1 MTNTLYLPE
10 LREML
15 AENNAAELREF
26 CLALHPART
35 AEFMEGLT
43 AAEAWEVLRHTDPV
57 TRMEIFSYFPPER
70 QIETIQSV
78 DRNEVV
84 RLIAD
89 LPSDERVDILDSVDP
104 KIVDELLTLLP
115 PDERRDILRLRSY
128 PDESAGAIM
137 TTQFARLSE
146 RQTVAEALEAL
157 RRQSEELETVYYLYV
172 VDDGDHLRGLVS
184 LRDMILSKPTAVI
197 GDIMERAVVSVD
209 VTDDQE
215 EVARK
220 LARFDF
226 VAIPVIDHEHHLVG
240 IVTHDD
246 VIDVV
251 RDEATEDAQRIAG
264 VEPLRMGYLETRLA
278 TLTWKRGLWLTI
290 LFLGATGTIL
300 TLRTY
305 ENITAELKWL
315 VLFLPLII
323 SSGGNSGSQSAT
335 LIITALSTG
344 DISLADWWRVVR
356 RELLMGLF
364 LGGFL
369 GLIGSTLALVSSPEP
384 WAVAIVPLTLILV
397 VTCGTLV
404 GSILPLVFS
413 RIGLDPALMSNPF
426 VSCIC
431 DVLGT
436 IIYLEVAMFVLRHPR
451 L

>member
-15 AENNAAELREF
+15 AENNAAELKEF
-26 CLALHPART
+26 CVALHPART
-35 AEFMEGLT
+35 AEFMEGLS
-43 AAEAWEVLRHTDPV
+43 AAEAWQVLGHTDPV
-57 TRMEIFSYFPPER
+57 TRMEIFSYFSPER
-70 QIETIQSV
+70 QIETIQTV
-78 DRNEVV
+78 DRGEVV
-84 RLIAD
+84 HLIAD
-89 LPSDERVDILDSVDP
+89 LPPDERVDILDRTDP

-128 PDESAGAIM
+128 PEQSAGAIM
-137 TTQFARLSE
+137 TTQFARLGE
-146 RQTVAEALEAL
+146 RQTVAQALDEL
-157 RRQSEELETVYYLYV
+157 RRQAEELETVYYLYV

-184 LRDMILSKPTAVI
+184 LREIVLAKPSMVI

-251 RDEATEDAQRIAG
+251 REEATEDAQRIAG
-264 VEPLRMGYLETRLA
+264 VEPLRTGYLEARLM

-290 LFLGATGTIL
+290 LFLGATGTIM
-300 TLRTY
+300 TLRAY
-305 ENITAELKWL
+305 QRITEELQWL

-344 DISLADWWRVVR
+344 DISLSDWWRVVR

-369 GLIGSTLALVSSPEP
+369 GLIGSTLAWASSPEP
-384 WAVAIVPLTLILV
+384 WAIAVVPLTLLLV
-397 VTCGTLV
+397 VTCGTLS
-404 GSILPLVFS
+404 GSILPLVFR
-413 RIGLDPALMSNPF
+413 RIGLDPAMMSNPF

-431 DVLGT
+431 DLLGT
-436 IIYLEVAMFVLRHPR
+436 IIYLEVAMLILRHPR
-451 L
+451 

>member
-15 AENNAAELREF
+15 AENNTAELQEF
-26 CLALHPART
+26 CVALHPART
-35 AEFMEGLT
+35 AEFMDGLSAT
-43 AAEAWEVLRHTDPV
+43 ESWEVLRHTDPA

-70 QIETIQSV
+70 QIETIQTV

-84 RLIAD
+84 HLVAD
-89 LPSDERVDILDSVDP
+89 LPPDERVDILDRVDP

-128 PDESAGAIM
+128 PEQSAGAIM

-146 RQTVAEALEAL
+146 RETVAQALEEL
-157 RRQSEELETVYYLYV
+157 RRQAEEFETVYYLYV

-184 LRDMILSKPTAVI
+184 LREIVLAKPTTII

-251 RDEATEDAQRIAG
+251 REEATEDAQRIAG
-264 VEPLRMGYLETRLA
+264 VEPLRTGYLEARLS

-290 LFLGATGTIL
+290 LFLGATGTIM
-300 TLRTY
+300 TLRAY
-305 ENITAELKWL
+305 ETVTAELQWL

-344 DISLADWWRVVR
+344 DISLDDWWRVVR

-369 GLIGSTLALVSSPEP
+369 GLIGSSLAWVSSPEP
-384 WAVAIVPLTLILV
+384 RAVLVVPLTLLLV
-397 VTCGTLV
+397 VTCGTLS
-404 GSILPLVFS
+404 GSLLPLAFR
-413 RIGLDPALMSNPF
+413 RIGLDPAMMSNPF

-431 DVLGT
+431 DLLGT
-436 IIYLEVAMFVLRHPR
+436 IIYLEVAMLLLRHPR
-451 L
+451 